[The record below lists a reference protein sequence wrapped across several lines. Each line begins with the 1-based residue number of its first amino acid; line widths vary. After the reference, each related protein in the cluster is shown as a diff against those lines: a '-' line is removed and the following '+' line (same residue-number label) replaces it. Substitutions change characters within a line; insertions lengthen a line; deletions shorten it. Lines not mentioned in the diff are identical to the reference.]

1 MFCGSLGLNFGVGLK
16 SEINGHSHLSHLI
29 DQTLGQCHKHEQA
42 ELTSSVPL
50 HEHVSILW
58 SRRTSRTILECL
70 VFFFFVFLYF
80 IIIMIFHFYVS
91 VNNIGED

>member
-1 MFCGSLGLNFGVGLK
+1 MFCGSLGLNFGVGLE

-70 VFFFFVFLYF
+70 VLFWYF
-80 IIIMIFHFYVS
+80 KINISLFSFYII
-91 VNNIGED
+91 D